1 MKSAIEK
8 FRAIIWPM
16 VINLWIT
23 SVLVLFAVLRLV
35 GSHTGKTLLKSL
47 GIR

>member
-8 FRAIIWPM
+8 FRAMVWPT

-23 SVLVLFAVLRLV
+23 SVLVCFAVLRLV
-35 GSHTGKTLLKSL
+35 GSHTGKNLLKSL